1 MVNVTVTS
9 RADEIHQLEGKPG
22 RKLMEVIRD
31 ADIEE
36 MIGLCG
42 GFANCGTCHCYV
54 DAAWFDK
61 TQKGADPEGE
71 EVMIEGLT
79 LAQPHSRLACQ
90 IILDDSLDGLVVTM
104 APEE

>member
-1 MVNVTVTS
+1 MVAVTVTS
-9 RADEIHQLEGKPG
+9 RAGDTRTLEGETG

-31 ADIEE
+31 AGVEE

-54 DAAWFDK
+54 DESWFAR
-61 TQKGADPEGE
+61 TGKGADPEGE
-71 EVMIEGLT
+71 EVMLEGLIE
-79 LAQPHSRLACQ
+79 ARRNSRLACQ
-90 IILDDSLDGLVVTM
+90 IILDESLDGIAVIM